1 MSDRLRSPSQSS
13 PWILG
18 FDIGGTKTAVLA
30 GTADGQVLARLARP
44 SNALAGF
51 DTMWAGMVASAD
63 ELIGERG
70 QPMAIGVCVGG
81 PLDAERGI
89 VHSPPNL
96 PGWDDIPLKELLAKR
111 FGVPTYVEHDARS
124 GALAEWLFGAGRGA
138 TDLIY
143 LTVGTGL
150 GAGLIV
156 GGQLVRGATGD
167 SGEVGH
173 WRMSQRGPLAYGK
186 AGSWESF
193 SSGAGLPRLARYLY
207 PENAWPADLKA
218 EDLVQQSRAGDIH
231 ASRVIHAS
239 ASWLGRG
246 ISQLVDLLNPEVVI
260 LGSMAVRAG
269 DQFLPTVRSV
279 VDRECLVRNRKCRIV
294 ASELG
299 ERLGDVSALSA
310 AIHHGH
316 LGVPGGSAT

>member
-1 MSDRLRSPSQSS
+1 LSLSQS
-13 PWILG
+13 WILG
-18 FDIGGTKTAVLA
+18 FDIGGTKTAVFA
-30 GTADGQVLARLARP
+30 GSADGQVLARLARP

-51 DTMWAGMVASAD
+51 ATMWEGMVASAD
-63 ELIGERG
+63 ELIADRG
-70 QPMAIGVCVGG
+70 RPVAIGVCVGG

-96 PGWDDIPLKELLAKR
+96 PGWDAIPLKDLLCER
-111 FGVPTYVEHDARS
+111 FGVPTYVEHDARA

-167 SGEVGH
+167 CGEVGH
-173 WRMSQRGPLAYGK
+173 WRMSRRGPRAYGK
-186 AGSWESF
+186 TGSWEAL
-193 SSGAGLPRLARYLY
+193 SSGAGLPLLARYLY
-207 PENAWPADLKA
+207 PEIPWPVELKA
-218 EDLVQQSRAGDIH
+218 EDLVRQSRAGDVR
-231 ASRVIHAS
+231 ASRVMRTS
-239 ASWLGRG
+239 AGWLGRG
-246 ISQLVDLLNPEVVI
+246 ISQLVDLLNPEIVV

-269 DQFLPTVRSV
+269 DQFLPTVRDV
-279 VDRECLVRNRKCRIV
+279 VARECLERNSKVRIV

-299 ERLGDVSALSA
+299 ERLGDVSALCA
-310 AIHHGH
+310 AIYHGH
-316 LGVPGGSAT
+316 LSVAGGPES